1 MKELVSKTRKL
12 LVETARQLFAQ
23 KGIDNTTMNLIAV
36 ASGKGRRTLYT
47 YFRSKTEIYQAVI
60 ESELSH
66 LVHQLSDV
74 MGQDLPPDEK
84 LTTYIQVRFDVFRE
98 TILRNGTLKAEFFR
112 DIRKVEA
119 ARKNIDRQE
128 LEFLRRII
136 DEGIKTGIFKPKP
149 VLPTSWVIHCCLKG
163 LEIPYLK
170 GVFSD
175 MGFDAGKLKEF
186 IADMT
191 KSCLG
196 YERNMQSQ
204 L

>member
-1 MKELVSKTRKL
+1 MKELMSKTRKI
-12 LVETARQLFAQ
+12 LVDTARQLFAQ
-23 KGIDNTTMNLIAV
+23 KGIDNTTMNNIAL

-47 YFRSKTEIYQAVI
+47 YFRSKTEVYQAVI

-66 LVHQLSDV
+66 LIHQLGDV
-74 MGQDLPPDEK
+74 VGRDLPPDEK
-84 LTTYIQVRFDVFRE
+84 LMCI
-98 TILRNGTLKAEFFR
+98 R
-112 DIRKVEA
+112 DRRKVET

-128 LEFLRRII
+128 LEFLGRII
-136 DEGIKTGIFKPKP
+136 DDGIKKGIFRPTP
-149 VLPTSWVIHCCLKG
+149 LQPTSWVIHCCLKG

-175 MGFDAGKLKEF
+175 MGFDSGKLKEF

-196 YERNMQSQ
+196 CEKYITE
-204 L
+204 

>member
-1 MKELVSKTRKL
+1 MKELMSKTRKI
-12 LVETARQLFAQ
+12 LVDTARQLFAQ
-23 KGIDNTTMNLIAV
+23 KGIDNTTMNNIAL

-47 YFRSKTEIYQAVI
+47 YFRSKTEVYQAVI

-66 LVHQLSDV
+66 LIHQLGDV
-74 MGQDLPPDEK
+74 VGRDLPPDEK
-84 LTTYIQVRFDVFRE
+84 LTIYIQVRFDVFRE
-98 TILRNGTLKAEFFR
+98 TVLRNGTLKAEFFR
-112 DIRKVEA
+112 DIRKVET

-128 LEFLRRII
+128 LEFLGRLI
-136 DEGIKTGIFKPKP
+136 DDGIKKGIFRPTP
-149 VLPTSWVIHCCLKG
+149 LQPTSWVIHCCLKG

-175 MGFDAGKLKEF
+175 MGFDSGKLKEF

-196 YERNMQSQ
+196 CEKYITE
-204 L
+204 